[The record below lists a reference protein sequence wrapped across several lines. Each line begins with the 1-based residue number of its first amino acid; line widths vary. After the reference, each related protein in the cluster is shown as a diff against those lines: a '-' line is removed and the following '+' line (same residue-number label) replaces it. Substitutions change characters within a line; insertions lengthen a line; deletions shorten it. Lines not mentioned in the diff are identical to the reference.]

1 MNNYQSIATINA
13 PEFINLE
20 PLDINPMMSKCE
32 IKVLYLG
39 PNRNGTS
46 ISKQVATEMA
56 KTLRGAPIVGYYKK
70 DKQDFFD
77 HGEQIIYDGDGVHF
91 NTLTKPYGFVSPDA
105 EVWFQDFEETN
116 ESGEG
121 TSRTYMMTTG
131 YLWTGQYEEAKQLF
145 MEGGKPQS
153 MELDENSMQGFWA
166 KPENSDIEFFIIN
179 DAVFSKL
186 CILGDDVEPCFEGAS
201 ITAPNISKTFSLD
214 DKFKRTLYSMMKEL
228 QETLQG
234 GNYKVADEIKKQ
246 SVDSSEVIEEAVEQ
260 VSQPEQTVTET
271 PNNEESTTT
280 TEETTTT
287 DSTETPG
294 ETTETT
300 ETTSTTESTEGATE
314 GSGDGDGAG
323 GNDGGSDGGNG
334 SSDYAKKEDDD
345 EKNDKESEDKE
356 TKEDDNEEKEDD
368 DTKKKY
374 SLLVIQ
380 YEELQKSYADLQA
393 KAAETEKILA
403 QFQLK
408 ANELENEKKD
418 ALIAEFYMLS
428 DEDKKDV
435 IDHKT
440 EYTLD
445 EIKAKLAVLCYD
457 KKVSYVNAESKEADN
472 VTVNIDTYT
481 AEVPEWLQAVDKH
494 TNQ

>member
-1 MNNYQSIATINA
+1 
-13 PEFINLE
+13 
-20 PLDINPMMSKCE
+20 
-32 IKVLYLG
+32 
-39 PNRNGTS
+39 
-46 ISKQVATEMA
+46 
-56 KTLRGAPIVGYYKK
+56 
-70 DKQDFFD
+70 
-77 HGEQIIYDGDGVHF
+77 
-91 NTLTKPYGFVSPDA
+91 
-105 EVWFQDFEETN
+105 
-116 ESGEG
+116 
-121 TSRTYMMTTG
+121 
-131 YLWTGQYEEAKQLF
+131 
-145 MEGGKPQS
+145 

-186 CILGDDVEPCFEGAS
+186 CILGDDIEPCFEGAS

-234 GNYKVADEIKKQ
+234 GNYKVADEIKKK

-271 PNNEESTTT
+271 PKNEESTTT

-294 ETTETT
+294 ETTETI
-300 ETTSTTESTEGATE
+300 ETTSTESTEGVTE
-314 GSGDGDGAG
+314 GSDDGDGTD
-323 GNDGGSDGGNG
+323 GNNGGSDGG
-334 SSDYAKKEDDD
+334 SDSDYVKKEEDD

-356 TKEDDNEEKEDD
+356 DDNEEKEDD
-368 DTKKKY
+368 NIKKKY

-380 YEELQKSYADLQA
+380 YEELQKSFADLQA

-403 QFQLK
+403 QFKLK

-445 EIKAKLAVLCYD
+445 EIKSKLAVLCYD
-457 KKVSYVNAESKEADN
+457 KKVSYVNAEPKEADN

>member
-121 TSRTYMMTTG
+121 ISRTYMMTTG

-186 CILGDDVEPCFEGAS
+186 CILGDDIEPCFEGAS

-234 GNYKVADEIKKQ
+234 GNYKVADEIKKK
-246 SVDSSEVIEEAVEQ
+246 SVDSSEVTEEAVEQ
-260 VSQPEQTVTET
+260 VSQSEQTVTET

-280 TEETTTT
+280 TEETTTA

-300 ETTSTTESTEGATE
+300 STESTEGVTE
-314 GSGDGDGAG
+314 GSGDGDGAD
-323 GNDGGSDGGNG
+323 GNDGSSDGADG
-334 SSDYAKKEDDD
+334 SSDYVKKEDD

-356 TKEDDNEEKEDD
+356 DDNEDD
-368 DTKKKY
+368 DIKKKY

-380 YEELQKSYADLQA
+380 YEELQKSFTDLQA
-393 KAAETEKILA
+393 KAAETEKVLA
-403 QFQLK
+403 QFKLK
-408 ANELENEKKD
+408 ANGLENEKKD

-445 EIKAKLAVLCYD
+445 EIKSKLAVLCYD
-457 KKVSYVNAESKEADN
+457 KKVSYVNTESKEVDN